1 MYEQSEPQ
9 LLTKIVDQIIKENNT
24 RQSERIKNQSQGG
37 SKSTGKAADVIK
49 KGSVEGNF
57 ALSENSFAV
66 FNNDDLMLKAQKMGI
81 KTDNLSLQQFD
92 ILKDLELA
100 RAGLNMRNDSDQNKV
115 STDTSLHLP
124 SEEIKFIEWQSDES
138 DSDGFTMVSSK
149 KMKKR
154 KVKRKVKVGESVE
167 KGTHPLDGRVQDN
180 ITAGTLSREIE
191 AEKDPPDG
199 GRQGNGKR
207 LTVMVSTP
215 KDKDSQPLDGKI
227 QKSGEIS
234 KVCPGYNLR
243 KVGRKQKTK
252 KVNQC

>member
-57 ALSENSFAV
+57 SLSENSFAV

-124 SEEIKFIEWQSDES
+124 SEEIKFIEWLLDES

-149 KMKKR
+149 KKEKK
-154 KVKRKVKVGESVE
+154 
-167 KGTHPLDGRVQDN
+167 
-180 ITAGTLSREIE
+180 
-191 AEKDPPDG
+191 
-199 GRQGNGKR
+199 
-207 LTVMVSTP
+207 
-215 KDKDSQPLDGKI
+215 
-227 QKSGEIS
+227 
-234 KVCPGYNLR
+234 
-243 KVGRKQKTK
+243 
-252 KVNQC
+252 